1 MELLNILS
9 KTIQG
14 IRESIT
20 SWTTKLKEKRT
31 LSAKKRNKFS
41 LTFTKE
47 VNKII
52 VHENKIY
59 RVFIGEEDITVW
71 DQYDAVVQDFE
82 LIVVLLEYFKE
93 NMQCQKK

>member
-1 MELLNILS
+1 MEQLNTLS
-9 KTIQG
+9 KIIRG

-31 LSAKKRNKFS
+31 LSAKRNNKFS
-41 LTFTKE
+41 LTFTKD

-52 VHENKIY
+52 VHEGLIY
-59 RVFIGEEDITVW
+59 RVFVSEDDITVM

-82 LIVVLLEYFKE
+82 LIVHLLEYLKE
-93 NMQCQKK
+93 DMPCPKK